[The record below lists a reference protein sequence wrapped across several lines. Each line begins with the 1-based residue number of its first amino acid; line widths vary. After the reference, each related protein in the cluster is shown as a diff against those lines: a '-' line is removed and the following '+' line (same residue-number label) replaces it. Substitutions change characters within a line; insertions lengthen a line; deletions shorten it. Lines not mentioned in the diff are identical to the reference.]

1 MISATREFSNERGA
15 VIVIVAVWMASALAL
30 VTFVIDVGHWYEHR
44 RHLQLQVDAAALGGG
59 GMFAA
64 CFNGGGGDSKI
75 FQEAS
80 KYAGA
85 TGSWSGTQYADPSGL
100 SYNGQIG
107 DTHKGTV
114 SPLYQ
119 SRTYADGTNPND
131 GTEIQGPCETPDYQ
145 FDVKGTEQNV
155 PLFFVGGSFV
165 PAINAHARVQL
176 QPLGAT
182 NPSLPLA
189 APDVNPRQ
197 VGVTFV
203 NEATGNELT
212 GCSGTNLVGT
222 SGCTFAMAKG
232 TPVGALNIWSGPAT
246 VPLPSAPANVGV
258 RIGMGGQVAS
268 CANTAGTRSYA
279 CFDGTTNSQGLYLI
293 RDFASGGTVTS
304 APIVNGVWPTTSAAT
319 CSGSPF
325 FSDVQT
331 GGAATCPAGVQAQ
344 VDFGTGATIPDTSK
358 YGLTV
363 KVTNGQNGNTV
374 SASMAPVTGSYDA
387 TRHTW
392 LWQAA
397 NGSLSL
403 DVGAG
408 VQAISFD
415 WSVAK
420 ATSPICP
427 RTTGPPTCTGGTG
440 TLHRFFSAP
449 TTDASGPIQQL
460 SVTQNG
466 ADAASLEGGTATL
479 NVTIG
484 ISGNFKVNK
493 ACPSPPS
500 GAAYTCFTY
509 DPIRNVGPDRAVLLR
524 LKQTRGSQT
533 YTIDCGGGNLRAQII
548 NGCTDAYSINTAD
561 ICPDVGTPPTPPDC
575 ADTQTGQDTGQIRQG
590 MDARFAPGNPAVCLP
605 NTYPNITPGT
615 PGAKR
620 VVIVMITDFSA
631 FNGGGNI
638 TVPVV
643 TYGAFY
649 ITGWDNADS
658 SCNGINEP
666 FSHTGHAGNSTIG
679 DIWGHFITYVDGA
692 GSGTPGV
699 CDPTALL
706 PCVPVLTQ

>member
-1 MISATREFSNERGA
+1 MTGMTRSFSSDRGA
-15 VIVIVAVWMASALAL
+15 VIVIVAVWMTSALAL
-30 VTFVIDVGHWYEHR
+30 VTFVIDVGHWYEHK

-59 GMFAA
+59 GKFAA
-64 CFNGGGGDSKI
+64 CFNSGGGDAVI
-75 FQEAS
+75 FNEAT

-85 TGSWSGTQYADPSGL
+85 VGSWNGTSYGTAQYNL
-100 SYNGQIG
+100 QIG
-107 DTHKGTV
+107 ESHKGTV
-114 SPLYQ
+114 SMRYQ
-119 SRTYADGTNPND
+119 SQTYADGTDPND
-131 GTEIQGPCETPDYQ
+131 GTETQGPCETPHYQ
-145 FDVKGTEQNV
+145 FDVKGTEANV
-155 PLFFVGGSFV
+155 PLFLIGGAFV

-212 GCSGTNLVGT
+212 GCSGTNLV

-246 VPLPSAPANVGV
+246 VPMPTAPANVGV
-258 RIGMGGQVAS
+258 RIGMGGQVAT
-268 CANTAGTRSYA
+268 CANTAGSASYA
-279 CFDGTTNSQGLYLI
+279 CFDGSNNSQGLYLI

-304 APIVNGVWPTTSAAT
+304 APIINGVWPTTSAAT

-331 GGAATCPAGVQAQ
+331 GGAATCAAGIQAQ
-344 VDFGTGATIPDTSK
+344 VDFGTGATLPDTSK

-363 KVTNGQNGNTV
+363 KVTKGQNGNTV
-374 SASMAPVTGSYDA
+374 SASMAPVAGSYDA
-387 TRHTW
+387 ARHTW

-427 RTTGPPTCTGGTG
+427 RTTGPPTCTGSTG

-449 TTDASGPIQQL
+449 TDDPSGPIQQL
-460 SVTQNG
+460 SVTENG
-466 ADAASLEGGTATL
+466 ADAASVEGGTHSL

-493 ACPSPPS
+493 ACPSPPGPS
-500 GAAYTCFTY
+500 GASYTCFTY
-509 DPIRNVGPDRAVLLR
+509 DPVLNVGPDRAVLLR
-524 LKQTRGSQT
+524 VKQAHGGNT
-533 YTIDCGGGNLRAQII
+533 YTIDCGGQNIRDMIV
-548 NGCTDAYSINTAD
+548 NGCTNKYSINTAD

-575 ADTQTGQDTGQIRQG
+575 APTQTGAATGQITQG
-590 MDARFAPGNPAVCLP
+590 MNDRFAPGNPNSCTQTP
-605 NTYPNITPGT
+605 NNYPNVLPGD
-615 PGAKR
+615 KR

-631 FNGGGNI
+631 FNAGSGNI

-649 ITGWDNADS
+649 VTGWDGAPV
-658 SCNGINEP
+658 SCNNEP
-666 FSHTGHAGNSTIG
+666 YSHTGRAGSSGNG
-679 DIWGHFITYVDGA
+679 DVWGHFITYVDAA